1 VYLYI
6 SQRDPFGTNTSI
18 MKTSN
23 NTILIT
29 GGTSGIGLAFAEE
42 FLKLGNKVIICG
54 RRVERLK
61 VLKIKHPHLL
71 TITCDIADT
80 KQREDLCNT
89 ILKDYPETNILM
101 NNAGIQLAIDLTQPA
116 NLEKIREEIETNL
129 VAPVHLSSLFAKHLS
144 SKSDSA
150 IINISSGLA
159 FAPISFMPVYCA
171 TKAALHS
178 LTLSLRHQL
187 KNTPVKVFE
196 IIPPSTD
203 TELGH
208 QRRTDKTQT
217 HGGIP
222 LQEFLAEAMEAIKED
237 VLEAPIGQSK
247 GLRAKREEMFHIM
260 NP

>member
-1 VYLYI
+1 
-6 SQRDPFGTNTSI
+6 

-54 RRVERLK
+54 RRQERLN
-61 VLKIKHPHLL
+61 VLKIKHPDLI
-71 TITCDIADT
+71 TINCDIADT
-80 KQREDLCNT
+80 KQREELCSIVLN
-89 ILKDYPETNILM
+89 DYPDTNILM
-101 NNAGIQLAIDLTQPA
+101 NNAGIQLAVDLTQPS
-116 NLEKIREEIETNL
+116 NLEKIREEIEINL
-129 VAPVHLSSLFAKHLS
+129 IAPIHLVSLFARHLAG
-144 SKSDSA
+144 KTDSA
-150 IINISSGLA
+150 LINISSGLA

-171 TKAALHS
+171 TKAAIHS
-178 LTLSLRHQL
+178 LTMSLRHQL
-187 KNTPVKVFE
+187 KNTSVKVFE

-208 QRRTDKTQT
+208 QRRADKTQS

-222 LQEFLAEAMEAIKED
+222 LQEFLTDAMKAINDD
-237 VLEAPIGQSK
+237 VLEAPIGQSI
-247 GLRAKREEMFHIM
+247 GLRAKREELFHIM